1 MRGMKNKKLKNIL
14 SITGYFLL
22 VLALCVSVSIVFH
35 NTYYESVYVSG
46 SSMYPTLKGSNI
58 VTSSYGVDIEQEGS
72 VVDFGIVDTHKAAR
86 NNVKRF
92 SIVSTYYPDDYSP
105 DRVLISNP
113 NQKIKRVIALPGET
127 FKIEDSKLY
136 VKENDTFNYIPYTF
150 EISPKVEE
158 GDRSKDIGETTLG
171 EDEYWVLGDHR
182 DKSHDCGSADL
193 KRPIK
198 KDYLIGVLVAI
209 EGQAQLKLK
218 NCVCGKCGYSTVES
232 KVLCPNC
239 TTKLTRNFE
248 LKNKEYHWPKYF

>member
-46 SSMYPTLKGSNI
+46 SSMSPTLKGSNM
-58 VTSSYGVDIEQEGS
+58 VTSSYGVDVEEEGS
-72 VVDFGIVDTHKAAR
+72 VVDFGIIDTHKAAK

-92 SIVSTYYPDDYSP
+92 SIVSTYYPDDY
-105 DRVLISNP
+105 DTDGILIGEP

-136 VKENDTFNYIPYTF
+136 VKQNDEFNYIPYTF
-150 EISPKVEE
+150 NIEQAE
-158 GDRSKDIGETTLG
+158 GFTGKDISETTLA
-171 EDEYWVLGDHR
+171 EDEFWVLGDHR
-182 DKSHDCGSADL
+182 DKSHDCGSADM

-198 KDYLIGVLVAI
+198 KDYLVGVLVAI
-209 EGQAQLKLK
+209 EGQAKLKLK
-218 NCVCGKCGYSTVES
+218 ECICSKCGYKSDKGVI
-232 KVLCPNC
+232 CQNC
-239 TTKLTRNFE
+239 ATKLTRNFE
-248 LKNKEYHWPKYF
+248 LQNKEYHWPKYF

>member
-1 MRGMKNKKLKNIL
+1 MRGMKNKKLNNIL

-46 SSMYPTLKGSNI
+46 SSMYPTLKGSNM
-58 VTSSYGVDIEQEGS
+58 VTSSYGVDIEEEGS

-92 SIVSTYYPDDYSP
+92 SIVSTYYPDDYTAEG
-105 DRVLISNP
+105 VLIGTP
-113 NQKIKRVIALPGET
+113 NQKIKRVIALPNET
-127 FKIEDSKLY
+127 FKIVDSKLY
-136 VKENDTFNYIPYTF
+136 IKENGDFNYIPYTF
-150 EISPKVEE
+150 SLGEATNINA
-158 GDRSKDIGETTLG
+158 KDIEETTLG
-171 EDEYWVLGDHR
+171 EDEYWVLGDNR
-182 DKSHDCGSADL
+182 EKSHDCGSADL

-198 KDYLIGVLVAI
+198 KDYIIGVLIAI

-218 NCVCGKCGYSTVES
+218 ECICSKCGYKTTDS

-239 TTKLTRNFE
+239 TNKLTRNFE